1 MQSEKPMPRKLRYGL
16 FLDMIFRKRLNAAC
30 SESSLGNNIGLGLRM
45 DSGITVP
52 MKFSIESNPTAFSID
67 RASSASGP
75 MCRFANWSGW
85 GEGVS
90 VSATVFS
97 AVSCF
102 FSRTNMQVTLDK
114 GCFTGQGGVVAMARN
129 VIQRL

>member
-16 FLDMIFRKRLNAAC
+16 FLDMIFRRRLNAAF
-30 SESSLGNNIGLGLRM
+30 SESSGGKDMGLGLRM

-52 MKFSIESNPTAFSID
+52 MKFSIESNPTASSID
-67 RASSASGP
+67 LASSASGP

-85 GEGVS
+85 GGGVS

-97 AVSCF
+97 AVSCI
-102 FSRTNMQVTLDK
+102 FSRTNMALTLDK
-114 GCFTGQGGVVAMARN
+114 G
-129 VIQRL
+129 